1 MEKTLEIF
9 KVHQKLEQ
17 EALTKVARLK
27 DDLIKE
33 EYLVQNA
40 YIADQIL
47 IRYGIT
53 SQQLN
58 NAMAHHD
65 LLDSPEVIQELA
77 KNKLPE
83 ELERKVIEIVN

>member
-1 MEKTLEIF
+1 M
-9 KVHQKLEQ
+9 
-17 EALTKVARLK
+17 K

-47 IRYGIT
+47 IRYGVT

-58 NAMAHHD
+58 QAMAQHD
-65 LLDSPEVIQELA
+65 LLENPEVIQELS

-83 ELERKVIEIVN
+83 ELERKVIEIVNQGPN